1 MLHMVGLP
9 LEAIDRVVIAGGFGR
24 WINIRESINIG
35 LFPDISPE
43 KYSYVG
49 NSSLKGAR
57 MALLSGKARKAMEE
71 IAKRMTYLDLSAGNT
86 FMEEFV
92 SALFIPHTDLTL
104 FPNVESR

>member
-1 MLHMVGLP
+1 
-9 LEAIDRVVIAGGFGR
+9 
-24 WINIRESINIG
+24 
-35 LFPDISPE
+35 
-43 KYSYVG
+43 
-49 NSSLKGAR
+49 